1 MNDGPPPTGGSIVPN
16 GVGKRA
22 GVALGAGL
30 VTGTAAGLV
39 GVGGGE
45 FRIPVLLYLFG
56 SQVRTAAG
64 VNLLV
69 GLFTVL
75 LSLWRRWSQHSWS
88 VEDAWL
94 ATVLATASLLGAVV
108 GARGAHRL
116 ATPLLRKAVAL
127 YLVVVGLWMIVEATT
142 RTDRTFLEPQ
152 GAVRVLL
159 AAVIGFA
166 IAVASA
172 ALGVAGGEMRIPALM
187 YLFGISIRSAGTIS
201 LLVSI
206 PTVAAG
212 ALTYRR
218 LGHVPNGVLP
228 IGLALAAGS
237 LAGVLL
243 GVALLPHVDSHTLKG
258 VLGGVLL
265 LATVGIA
272 RTGSMMAPGR

>member
-1 MNDGPPPTGGSIVPN
+1 MNGGPPPTGGSIVPN

-56 SQVRTAAG
+56 SQPRTAAG

-75 LSLWRRWSQHSWS
+75 LSLWRRWPQHSWS

-94 ATVLATASLLGAVV
+94 AIVLAAASLLGAVV

-116 ATPLLRKAVAL
+116 ATPLLRKLVAL
-127 YLVVVGLWMIVEATT
+127 YLVVVGLWMIVEAIA
-142 RTDRTFLEPQ
+142 RTERNFLEPE
-152 GAVRVLL
+152 GAARLLL

-172 ALGVAGGEMRIPALM
+172 PLGVAGGEMRIPALM

-228 IGLALAAGS
+228 IGLAMAAGS

-243 GVALLPHVDSHTLKG
+243 GVAFLPHVDSHTLKG

-265 LATVGIA
+265 LAAVGIA
-272 RTGSMMAPGR
+272 RTGSMMASGR